1 MTNKCTMTNK
11 NLWSGDFKDKE
22 MNLYD
27 GLKER
32 DIEIIKEYQKKLPVF
47 QDDSVE
53 KIDARDLHKQLK
65 VGKDFIPWIKGRISK
80 YDFIIEEDY
89 IMNYKTPSKPV
100 IAYDSKFGNVVLTQ
114 EEMELMTPQKRS
126 YYGISEEYILSLDMA
141 KELCMIENNE
151 IGRTSRKYFIA
162 VEKAFKSRKTWN
174 KNRMGSINE
183 YYNLREVV
191 FKDLYNEN
199 RLGDFVVGWWNIYE
213 NKTQRKNTYA
223 YELYLLDQV
232 VIGMSAQDYR
242 KLHNL
247 RKGIAIRNTF
257 NEEQLKDFEMLQ
269 SKSAEYLVVNKMYN
283 TEERFKTLKKFY
295 EYYKENK

>member
-11 NLWSGDFKDKE
+11 NLWSRDFKDKE

-32 DIEIIKEYQKKLPVF
+32 DIEIIKEYQKKLPVL
-47 QDDSVE
+47 QSTE
-53 KIDARDLHKQLK
+53 ENYMISGRELHRQLK
-65 VGKDFIPWIKGRISK
+65 VSKAFTTWIKTNLENAGMEISEDYLESWVDDNGGSFKGSLENTSVECLTGLGFKHEYLLTLDCAKEIAMITGATPRINIETKEISK
-80 YDFIIEEDY
+80 L
-89 IMNYKTPSKPV
+89 
-100 IAYDSKFGNVVLTQ
+100 A
-114 EEMELMTPQKRS
+114 
-126 YYGISEEYILSLDMA
+126 
-141 KELCMIENNE
+141 
-151 IGRTSRKYFIA
+151 RKYFIA
-162 VEKAFKSRKTWN
+162 IEKAFKSRKTWN

-257 NEEQLKDFEMLQ
+257 DEEQLKDFEMLQ